1 MEQSVTELEASGARL
16 SEYFDVDATAALA
29 VVIEETSQ
37 PSLIDH
43 DNAYPIQLVPVHT
56 FILQGHTKDIG
67 LAKGI
72 LVPSFASHWG
82 VVVGD
87 PGEYMLYHLVFRDG
101 QETRN
106 DGTSDTIRGKFRE
119 VDFHYTQWKN
129 HEAATTVQVGQTRYS
144 DRQLIRIGTG
154 PFLYSFTRS

>member
-1 MEQSVTELEASGARL
+1 MEQSVTELEASVARL
-16 SEYFDVDATAALA
+16 SEYFDVDAAAL
-29 VVIEETSQ
+29 IEETPQ
-37 PSLIDH
+37 PSLNH
-43 DNAYPIQLVPVHT
+43 DNEYPVQLVPVHT
-56 FILQGHTKDIG
+56 FILQGHSKDIG
-67 LAKGI
+67 LSRGI

-106 DGTSDTIRGKFRE
+106 DGTSDTIKGKLRE

-129 HEAATTVQVGQTRYS
+129 HEGATTTQVGQTRYT
-144 DRQLIRIGTG
+144 DRQLIIFGTD
-154 PFLYSFTRS
+154 PFLYSF